1 MRVVSMRILILCVV
15 LEALSIQL
23 VAQDIARRP
32 FEATGLA
39 AFTSGDHRTCAEV
52 FSRAGAEHS
61 REPSPEFMAARC
73 YARLGDSQRA
83 EHHLARALNRGFRNC
98 NALRSETALIGLVAL
113 HERCDRNVDAFLR
126 SSNLELFAAYL
137 GDRADRSA
145 PIEDVEALKRR
156 DAMRRDVVRIAL
168 SRRLLRT
175 ADDFL
180 HAALVMQHGD
190 TAENFALARDLAWKA
205 VELRPWLAEARYLYA
220 AATDR
225 HLHAM
230 GKPQIFGTQY
240 RHVNGKWT
248 LEPFAPTAITD
259 DERALWRAH
268 STAER
273 LRFIDGL
280 NAESQQ

>member
-1 MRVVSMRILILCVV
+1 MRILILYVA
-15 LEALSIQL
+15 LEALSTQL
-23 VAQDIARRP
+23 VAQDMARRP
-32 FEATGLA
+32 FEARGLA
-39 AFTSGDHRTCAEV
+39 AFTSGDYRTCAIV
-52 FSRAGAEHS
+52 FSRAGTEHL

-83 EHHLARALNRGFRNC
+83 ARHLVRALDRGFRNC
-98 NALRSETALIGLVAL
+98 AALRSETALADLVTLQA
-113 HERCDRNVDAFLR
+113 RCERNVDAFLQ
-126 SSNLELFAAYL
+126 SSNLELVAAYF

-145 PIEDVEALKRR
+145 AIEDAEALRRR
-156 DAMRRDVVRIAL
+156 DEMRRNVVLIAL
-168 SRRLLRT
+168 SRRLVRT
-175 ADDFL
+175 ADDYL

-190 TAENFALARDLAWKA
+190 TPEDFALARDLARKA

-240 RHVNGKWT
+240 QHVNGRWT

-259 DERALWRAH
+259 AERTRWRAH
-268 STAER
+268 SVEER
-273 LRFIDGL
+273 LRFIERL
-280 NAESQQ
+280 NEQSQQ